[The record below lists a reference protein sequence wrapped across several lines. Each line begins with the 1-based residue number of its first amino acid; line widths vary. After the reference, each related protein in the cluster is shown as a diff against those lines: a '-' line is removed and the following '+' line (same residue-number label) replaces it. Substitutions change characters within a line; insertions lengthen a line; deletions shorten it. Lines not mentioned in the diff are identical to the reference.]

1 MGQEDVEAWLRQ
13 ALPKHERLKAAASSL
28 LENILKEHSIEY
40 LSVQGR
46 VKPFNS
52 AFDKTGR
59 KNYKKPQ
66 EELTDLTGIR
76 VVTFLENQVI
86 QVGKA
91 IRRLFEV
98 DDKNSLDRA
107 SILGQDKIG
116 YRSTHFVCSL
126 GRKRESLPEYEGLGE
141 LKFEIQVRTVLQ
153 HAWAELAHDRSFK
166 FGPGLPAHIE
176 RKLNL
181 YSGMLE
187 VVDAGFETISNEIDD
202 YRKSLET
209 KTLNQISSIEIN
221 NLSLDKFVE
230 TLSKQL
236 GVKAEKISITSD
248 LIEELRHYGID
259 TIGQLEALVTDEFR
273 TNFNVS
279 TTNIGLI
286 RDLMLYNDIEKYLSG
301 PAHWQGMGEDTV
313 EFLSQ
318 KYDRGKITRLLK
330 EHGKSVIE
338 EIRPRKRKR
347 TKRT

>member
-1 MGQEDVEAWLRQ
+1 MAQEDVEAWLRQ
-13 ALPKHERLKAAASSL
+13 ALPKHERLKAAATSL

-46 VKPFNS
+46 VKTFDS
-52 AFDKTGR
+52 AFDKIGR
-59 KNYKKPQ
+59 KNYKKSQ

-107 SILGQDKIG
+107 SILGHDKIG
-116 YRSTHFVCSL
+116 YRSTHFVCSF
-126 GRKRESLPEYEGLGE
+126 GKKRESLPEYEGLGE

-166 FGPGLPAHIE
+166 FGPGL
-176 RKLNL
+176 KLNP

-187 VVDAGFETISNEIDD
+187 VVDTGFETISNEIDD

-209 KTLNQISSIEIN
+209 KTLNQISSIEIS

-236 GVKAEKISITSD
+236 GVKTEKLSITSD

-273 TNFNVS
+273 KNFNVR

-286 RDLMLYNDIEKYLSG
+286 PGLMLYNDVEKYLSG
-301 PAHWQGMGEDTV
+301 PAHWHGMGEDTV

-318 KYDRGKITRLLK
+318 KYDRGKIARLLK
-330 EHGKSVIE
+330 EHGKRVIE
-338 EIRPRKRKR
+338 ERRPRRRKR

>member
-1 MGQEDVEAWLRQ
+1 MAQEDVEAWLRQ
-13 ALPKHERLKAAASSL
+13 ALPKHDRLKAAATSL

-46 VKPFNS
+46 VKTFDS
-52 AFDKTGR
+52 AFDKIGR

-107 SILGQDKIG
+107 SILGHDKIG
-116 YRSTHFVCSL
+116 YRSTHFVCSF
-126 GRKRESLPEYEGLGE
+126 GKKRESLPEYEGLGE

-166 FGPGLPAHIE
+166 FGPGL
-176 RKLNL
+176 KLNP

-187 VVDAGFETISNEIDD
+187 VVDTGFETISNEIDD

-209 KTLNQISSIEIN
+209 KTLNQISSIEIS

-236 GVKAEKISITSD
+236 GVKTEKLSITSD

-273 TNFNVS
+273 KNFNVR

-286 RDLMLYNDIEKYLSG
+286 PGLMLYNDVEKYLSG
-301 PAHWQGMGEDTV
+301 PAHWHGMGEDTV

-318 KYDRGKITRLLK
+318 KYDRGKIARLLK
-330 EHGKSVIE
+330 EHGKRVIE
-338 EIRPRKRKR
+338 ERRPRRRKR